1 MPSARWINPL
11 FELPDLVPDE
21 TEINIAQMVAER
33 IPDGA
38 TLQLGIGKL
47 ANAIGDCL
55 TNKKDLGIHTELL
68 TSSMINLYEQGV
80 ITGRKKTL
88 HPEKMVT
95 AFSIGK
101 TRQRIINSSTTTPPR
116 NSSP

>member
-1 MPSARWINPL
+1 M
-11 FELPDLVPDE
+11 
-21 TEINIAQMVAER
+21 AER

-101 TRQRIINSSTTTPPR
+101 TRQDKGLSIPQQQPR
-116 NSSP
+116 HGILPRGLRQ